1 MELNIS
7 PIDSRYSN
15 LCDILRPY
23 ISDFGIN
30 KIRYEVELKYL
41 RFLLKL
47 VYNYD
52 LDYET
57 ITKLVNNFS
66 TDDFCTLKRIEL
78 NTNHDIKALE
88 YFIKDNIFKNNILD
102 EKYIEMV
109 HFGLTSQ
116 DINSV
121 TNTLCLK
128 RAIENGLILKLD
140 DLLYNIDVCVNS
152 WWSTPMISKTH
163 GQSAVPTTMGKELKV
178 FYSRLETQI
187 NKLKNITYSSKFGGA
202 VGNMNAHYLCFEN
215 IDWSAKLTEFLKD
228 DFDLKRNIYTTQID
242 HYDNLTEIFDILKR
256 INVILLDFNQ
266 DIWLYISQNYFSL
279 KIKSDEVG
287 SSTMP
292 HKVNPINFENS
303 EGNLH
308 LSNSLL
314 NMFANKLPIS
324 RLQRDLTDS
333 TVSRNFG
340 SALSY
345 CLIAYTSFDKGL
357 LKLQLNE
364 ESLSRDLNENWSILM
379 EAVQCVMKTEHI
391 KDSYEYIKKL
401 SRGKTITKE
410 TYFEIVNNINIS
422 KKGKAKLLALTPQT
436 YLGFLLH

>member
-15 LCDILRPY
+15 LCDIIRPY
-23 ISDFGIN
+23 VSDYGIN
-30 KIRYEVELKYL
+30 KIRYEIELKYL
-41 RFLLKL
+41 RFLLKI

-52 LDYET
+52 LENE
-57 ITKLVNNFS
+57 LVNKMINNFS
-66 TDDFCTLKRIEL
+66 SDDFNTIKRIEL
-78 NTNHDIKALE
+78 NTNHDIKAIE
-88 YFIKDNIFKNNILD
+88 YFIKNMLFTNDVLD

-140 DLLYNIDVCVNS
+140 NLLHNIDIAANS
-152 WWSTPMISKTH
+152 WWSNAMISKTH
-163 GQSAVPTTMGKELKV
+163 GQSAVPTTMGKEFKV
-178 FYSRLETQI
+178 FYSRLEKQI
-187 NKLKNITYSSKFGGA
+187 NLLKDIKYTSKFGGA
-202 VGNMNAHYLCFEN
+202 VGNMNAHYLCFKDIE
-215 IDWSAKLTEFLKD
+215 WSDKFNEFLD
-228 DFDLKRNIYTTQID
+228 DEFDLTRNVYTTQVD
-242 HYDNLTEIFDILKR
+242 HYDNLSEIFDILKR

-279 KIKSDEVG
+279 KINSGETG

-308 LSNSLL
+308 LANSLL
-314 NMFANKLPIS
+314 NMFSNKLPIS

-340 SALSY
+340 TALSY
-345 CLIAYTSFDKGL
+345 CLIAYTSFEKGL

-364 ESLSRDLNENWSILM
+364 ESLFHDLDENWCVLM

-401 SRGKTITKE
+401 SRGQTITKE
-410 TYFEIVNNINIS
+410 KYFEIVKGINIS
-422 KKGKAKLLALTPQT
+422 KDNKDKLLALTPQT
-436 YLGFLLH
+436 YLGFL